1 MMHKH
6 CWTEDKRKAPQL
18 LPQVTLIVSVYT
30 LILKAI
36 LKKKNGREMS
46 QVFQKNL
53 KLFYIFK
60 DLFLIIGTN

>member
-6 CWTEDKRKAPQL
+6 CWTEDKRKAAQL

-36 LKKKNGREMS
+36 LKKNGREMS

-53 KLFYIFK
+53 KQFYIFK
-60 DLFLIIGTN
+60 DLFLITGTN